1 MARRTKGE
9 GTLRKRKDGRWEGWF
24 NIGKDEN
31 GKTKRKSVTAK
42 TKSEYQEKLNK
53 AKEETIKRIASERNN
68 GQRIAKTLKKKLEE

>member
-31 GKTKRKSVTAK
+31 GKTKVLPQKPNPNVKKS
-42 TKSEYQEKLNK
+42 
-53 AKEETIKRIASERNN
+53 
-68 GQRIAKTLKKKLEE
+68 

>member
-31 GKTKRKSVTAK
+31 GKTKR
-42 TKSEYQEKLNK
+42 
-53 AKEETIKRIASERNN
+53 
-68 GQRIAKTLKKKLEE
+68 